1 MALIVKANVQTYST
15 YSILHASL
23 SLSLSPSLPLTSLFS
38 PHTHTSTVTSDVVN
52 YYIVCNESCVS
63 SPFQE
68 SYDNATQAFQLI
80 PAAETTIREYI
91 DNQNMSELLVGDWY
105 D

>member
-1 MALIVKANVQTYST
+1 MHLSLSLT
-15 YSILHASL
+15 HSL
-23 SLSLSPSLPLTSLFS
+23 SLSLPLSTPPPPPLFPPLT
-38 PHTHTSTVTSDVVN
+38 HASTVTSDVVN

-80 PAAETTIREYI
+80 PEVEMFIRDYI
-91 DNQNMSELLVGDWY
+91 NNNLPLLLVGDWY
-105 D
+105 